1 MRFYLIRHG
10 QTEWNAQ
17 KRVMGRQDI
26 PLDSVGEQQITELAQ
41 TLAAFPIQTIVS
53 SPQLRAQ
60 QTAQAISVVKNLP
73 VHTDARISEL
83 DFLRWQGKALH
94 EIQDDQVY
102 IDRKKDFFTFRHPE
116 VENFESLMG
125 RVSTFISEVE
135 KKDEHVAVVTHLDVV
150 RAMVI
155 KIMGTSPDSF
165 FQFKIQNA
173 SCTIL
178 TKENNRW
185 VMELMNFT
193 KTPLQGLNI

>member
-73 VHTDARISEL
+73 VHTDARIS
-83 DFLRWQGKALH
+83 
-94 EIQDDQVY
+94 
-102 IDRKKDFFTFRHPE
+102 
-116 VENFESLMG
+116 
-125 RVSTFISEVE
+125 
-135 KKDEHVAVVTHLDVV
+135 
-150 RAMVI
+150 
-155 KIMGTSPDSF
+155 
-165 FQFKIQNA
+165 
-173 SCTIL
+173 
-178 TKENNRW
+178 
-185 VMELMNFT
+185 
-193 KTPLQGLNI
+193 